1 LTSGSPSNTSRAAPR
16 IWPMRRASIKVIS
29 STWRYCSQRRR
40 SCDLPGFGS
49 ERHVDQS
56 LPARRGRRSPARH
69 IKQSRCTVSA
79 IAFLLPVTELSMTT
93 QATINASSAA
103 ATSLT
108 SPIAEAPR
116 MARGPIIYAITQG
129 SA

>member
-1 LTSGSPSNTSRAAPR
+1 MNA
-16 IWPMRRASIKVIS
+16 M
-29 STWRYCSQRRR
+29 STKAC
-40 SCDLPGFGS
+40 
-49 ERHVDQS
+49 RHGGADDG
-56 LPARRGRRSPARH
+56 AARH

-103 ATSLT
+103 TTSLT

>member
-1 LTSGSPSNTSRAAPR
+1 
-16 IWPMRRASIKVIS
+16 
-29 STWRYCSQRRR
+29 
-40 SCDLPGFGS
+40 
-49 ERHVDQS
+49 
-56 LPARRGRRSPARH
+56 
-69 IKQSRCTVSA
+69 
-79 IAFLLPVTELSMTT
+79 MTT